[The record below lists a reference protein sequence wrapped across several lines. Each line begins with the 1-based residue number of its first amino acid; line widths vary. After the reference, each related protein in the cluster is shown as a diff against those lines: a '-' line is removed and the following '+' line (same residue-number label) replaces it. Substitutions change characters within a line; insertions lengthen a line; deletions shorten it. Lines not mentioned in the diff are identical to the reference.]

1 MAKQLNVNLAFT
13 ADTSQAEKNLQQLK
27 QTLNAVATTTAP
39 GGLAL
44 TKDMQAAVA
53 SAKELQTHMSAAFDV
68 KTGNLD
74 LNKLNAS
81 LKSANTSLG
90 ALSADLLK
98 AGPVGE
104 QAFMSVQRAVSS
116 ANVQINQANGLLS
129 QFFTT
134 LKNTARWQ
142 ISSSILH
149 GFMGA
154 LQSAWGYAKDLDESL
169 NNIRIVTGYS
179 SDKMAEFADKA
190 NKAAK
195 ALNTTTTAYTDASLI
210 YYQQGLSDAEVLE
223 RTNVTVKMANV
234 AGKTAAEVSDQ
245 LTAIWNNFDD
255 GSKSLEYYADVITAL
270 GAATASSTDEIAEG
284 LEKFAAVA
292 ETVGLSY
299 EYATAALATVTAE
312 TRQSADVVGTAF
324 KTLFARLQDLELG
337 ETLDDGT
344 TLGKYSAALSAVG
357 VNIKD
362 TNGELKDM
370 DQILDELGGKW
381 ENLSKDTQVAL
392 AQTVAGTRQY
402 TQLVALMDNWSVFQT
417 NLGTAKNAKGALQ
430 DQADIYAESWD
441 AAMKRVKASAQGIYN
456 NLFPMEEITKMANG
470 FAILL
475 DGVSGLV
482 AGLGGLKGILLL
494 VSTIVLNT
502 FSSQIGNAIQSA
514 NDRLAKF
521 SFSLGGIQNLVKP
534 ASVKVAEINTHLA
547 EVADSSKTANQQ
559 VQYFNENLKEG
570 ATITAIESQN
580 LVDIALHQ
588 THITDSVR
596 QYETNLSKIN
606 NIQALI
612 AKAGKQLTSEQ
623 REQLA
628 AQQQQLIALNEQHQ
642 VELEKLATLKRE
654 HELLISEPGENAS
667 DLDNWQADAQGNIGY
682 VTSMMA
688 TNDQQKF
695 LQTYFAAWNNGLDN
709 VNERISNTG
718 NLITTNGAHLQ
729 INIDNQE
736 KFNQV
741 SEDSLRA
748 YSRIVSLNEQ
758 IKEIL
763 SDTTIDIEDRKKAV
777 EDLIVAA
784 EKEGGIVGMTAKK
797 YSKVANNVTELAR
810 QMKASESGA
819 KRFALACGGSEKQ
832 VRAIKKNIQD
842 TNVQVG
848 KTNQSSVLLNN
859 NFDKVVSTLSK
870 ALNNVSNFGNSVT
883 RIAQGFSSVAM
894 GISSVKS
901 AIDTLGDADATWV
914 EKLSAGAMGATMG
927 LQALITVIKG
937 VQAVTAALNTV
948 QGVNNALNAS
958 AVVLSG
964 KMTAAAAKETLGTI
978 AQTMAREAS
987 TGTSKKET
995 IAKAANML
1003 QTELGMSAD
1012 SAAATAKLL
1021 YAGATK
1027 NSTAVIAAETG
1038 AKAAD
1043 TAITNAGTAANIAYA
1058 ASSWLACPPLLIIA
1072 VVLAII
1078 IGLII
1083 AIVNARKKEIE
1094 ANKNLA
1100 ETSRKA
1106 ADEYKAEAD
1115 AHKELIDSYKDALKT
1130 YEETGEGKEEL
1141 IQAAIKAAQ
1150 AYGIEGAAVLAL
1162 SGNYEALTK
1171 KLDAARKKE
1180 LQEQKKKQQ
1189 SAIQTTNTAMT
1200 DALRKGDGRKT
1211 NSGAY
1216 VGQFDNGMSNEDE
1229 KIAYQALNEGKY
1241 KYLKRVNGEVRFE
1254 VSDITDPY
1262 AMYAYYTELQK
1273 YASEQERIAAERG
1286 ENLGKSD
1293 IYNDVLEELEQGS
1306 EQYEALKQYIEEMR
1320 KTEMEW
1326 AALDAQEHISDG
1338 KLDTIA
1344 EYLQFEED
1352 YLSQYKKVLE
1362 AQGIDEDSEEYKKL
1376 IEEAKAYV
1384 ASLDDDIAKLQA
1396 EARGFDD
1403 LTTEKNKEEMDKI
1416 KAFYETLGSQEQ
1428 EMFWT
1433 MGVDQDT
1440 SLDSVKAYMSYAQ
1453 KYLDANNLFASIET
1467 KDKIIQAYESGDYKT
1482 LQRLYKGS
1490 DYEAELSWSEFLAL
1504 TPKEAEEFLK
1514 NKTINFDKIQ
1524 AGLQSTLTNNAQQ
1537 IEDQKKEVG
1546 QKISALRIAESRRD
1560 NAVFEAQNNVDV
1572 FDVSAAKHVYT
1583 EDGKLQGLEDADL
1596 FKTAFNE
1603 NLKNFLSALSEEG
1616 VEYTPQMKLVQG
1628 FQNDLARDDTVS
1640 KAELYNLAQ
1649 GIYDSFVGTGKLKK
1663 NLGIS
1668 EENRDSGI
1676 SQLVNLL
1683 YAEDV
1688 WTDKYESNDDN
1699 VQGNSLGL
1707 MKMIMEYMRTPLVSN
1722 VDTVAEEQNELVG
1735 DAVTQLNTAK
1745 NTLENLESTQRNT
1758 LLQQSQM
1765 TERQRRE
1772 ELQNLTE
1779 KYGLD
1784 FDEIEKYQAL
1794 LVLNNPELEN
1804 RVGLLNQISLANF
1817 RLSEGAK
1824 QAIDDVEEW
1833 NSILTDSNATLDQ
1846 IAAIMPEIQLAMS
1859 NFFNLSEKDFSLLPT
1874 DFVQQNWDLL
1884 SQVFNGSQEAYDQMQ
1899 VLLAQS
1905 YSTYSQFKQD
1915 ILTSIA
1921 TDTSMGVG
1929 DSVLKNEN
1937 DFAKTLN
1944 TIANQAWKDAWVKG
1958 GIDVNDYEARAEYVN
1973 RIMNA
1978 LGYTLDLSYNEEG
1991 KLDGYSGFSK
2001 INDSELLGLQNL
2013 FTELGEE
2020 SKVTRKKLEEIVPRY
2035 KEIDDAIDDMTDALE
2050 DANKELDKLY
2060 GSNRVKQMGKVNSLI
2075 KDEIDLLKQKQLENK
2090 VWLETDR
2097 NAVKTDLANSEYN
2110 NLGLEFKFDD
2120 ASNITNYTEV
2130 MTALYEQLTAYYD
2143 EADATGDTTKSE
2155 AYEKWLTEFM
2165 EKINTYE
2172 GTRELGEDLAN
2183 EVADS
2188 WNEWQSNNAE
2198 ALTLKMEL
2206 DLSIDD
2212 RELEYLEYKLG
2223 QIEEGIYGMV
2233 EALGYMIG
2241 TFSGGKLDGGQL
2253 QVYQDRLQTYK
2264 DEYALLELAHNNG
2277 LIDDAAYYES
2287 LDTFTEGI
2295 YENLNALNELDK
2307 TMQSY
2312 YADTLAAAGEE
2323 IDKITEKMENQS
2335 KVLDHYQSLM
2345 SAFGREQDYESMG
2358 IILQGQATL
2367 LGDQLAAAKAEWDM
2381 YQDQVAATYK
2391 KWQEAESEEAA
2402 ALFEKEYEAALA
2414 ASQEAQDAYLAKAE
2428 EWAEALKAIL
2438 ENTLA
2443 QLNRSLEKTLTG
2455 GTTFDAMNQSMERAK
2470 SLQEEY
2476 LTATNKVYET
2486 NKLMRQAQQ
2495 EIDKTTNTAAKKRLQ
2510 AYVKETQQ
2518 LQDQSKLSQYELD
2531 IQQAKYDLL
2540 LAEIALEEAQSAK
2553 STVRLQRDSEGN
2565 FGYVYTAD
2573 ASAVADAEQKLADAQ
2588 NNLYNIGLEGAND
2601 YAEKYLA
2608 QMQEMWDDLGELQ
2621 KQRQEGMFESEAEYN
2636 AAVEAAKEYHFEK
2649 LKQFSGLYQV
2659 ALTTDSAVAADAW
2672 STDSSDMIYNTETW
2686 KTEVNKHVAEV
2697 SKAFTDWEAA
2707 IKPLNERILGGLSD
2721 KVGDIVDESKEL
2733 SKILGD
2739 GKTGLIYQ
2747 MGQEASA
2754 VSTLTTEYGNLKTNL
2769 NEARTEYEKFL
2780 EAIQKQKDDA
2790 SATAELGLFAWKD
2803 DNGKYHYAVSAEEA
2817 AQDAFDNGGFNNDR
2831 IISQVVVN
2839 DGKIS
2844 YSDLGKVG
2852 DYDIDRSK
2860 YNPPAPTPPDPDLPT
2875 TGPSDLPEQPEPDSG
2890 GNSGTN
2896 SGSTIITGV
2905 SGKIR
2910 YTYVVTLGVYG
2921 GVYTSAVA
2929 AANAGYLDPLASNS
2943 NGVWE
2948 IEMYFQTTDA
2958 NGAGVYTKKCCGTI
2972 AELTTHT
2979 SDLPTPTLTPTTPGL
2994 LTPTVPTPANGGT
3007 IKLPGGS
3014 ITLPIQ
3020 NPGIIPF
3027 DTGGYTGS
3035 WGSYGKL
3042 AILHEK
3048 ELVLNAHDTENFL
3061 ASMNVLERILQVLDL
3076 QTLSSQIGGIL
3087 STPSFSN
3094 VSNGTLEQNVH
3105 IEASFPNATN
3115 HSEIEEAFSNLVNLA
3130 SQYANRK

>member
-13 ADTSQAEKNLQQLK
+13 ADTSQAERNLQQLK

-223 RTNVTVKMANV
+223 RTNVTIKMANV
-234 AGKTAAEVSDQ
+234 AGKAAAEVSDQ

-344 TLGKYSAALSAVG
+344 TLGKYSAALNAVG
-357 VNIKD
+357 INIKD

-441 AAMKRVKASAQGIYN
+441 AAMKRVRASAQGIYN

-470 FAILL
+470 FATLL

-534 ASVKVAEINTHLA
+534 VTVKVAEINTHLA
-547 EVADSSKTANQQ
+547 NVVDSSKTANQQ
-559 VQYFNENLKEG
+559 VQYFNENLKES

-588 THITDSVR
+588 DHITDSVR

-642 VELEKLATLKRE
+642 VELEKLEALKRE
-654 HELLISEPGENAS
+654 RELLMSQPGEHANEA
-667 DLDNWQADAQGNIGY
+667 DNWDIDDQGNTGY
-682 VTSMMA
+682 VSSVLWVDDYKSQIDTYVSLWNEA
-688 TNDQQKF
+688 
-695 LQTYFAAWNNGLDN
+695 QTEIDN
-709 VNERISNTG
+709 QIKNTG
-718 NLITTNGAHLQ
+718 ELLSQNGNHIQ
-729 INIDNQE
+729 VNIDNQGQ
-736 KFNQV
+736 FNEI
-741 SEDSLRA
+741 STASLED
-748 YSRIVSLNEQ
+748 YSKILQLNE
-758 IKEIL
+758 EIGNIL
-763 SDTTIDIEDRKKAV
+763 KDNTAEETEKQQKIEEIINAT
-777 EDLIVAA
+777 
-784 EKEGGIVGMTAKK
+784 EKEGGYVAAMARSYRDVATDQTQLTKSMKNSEGAARRVAQAFGAS
-797 YSKVANNVTELAR
+797 SKQLKDIR
-810 QMKASESGA
+810 
-819 KRFALACGGSEKQ
+819 
-832 VRAIKKNIQD
+832 KNILDINAQ
-842 TNVQVG
+842 TG
-848 KTNQSSVLLNN
+848 KVNQSATLLNN

-901 AIDTLGDADATWV
+901 AIDTLGDADATWI

-927 LQALITVIKG
+927 LQALMTVIKG
-937 VQAVTAALNTV
+937 VSAVTAALNTV

-964 KMTAAAAKETLGTI
+964 QKTAAQAKEVLGDVAKTI
-978 AQTMAREAS
+978 ASKAGTTATKEEIIAEAAS
-987 TGTSKKET
+987 T
-995 IAKAANML
+995 L
-1003 QTELGMSAD
+1003 QTELSMGAD
-1012 SAAATAKLL
+1012 AAAATAKLL
-1021 YAGATK
+1021 YAGATQ
-1027 NSTAVIAAETG
+1027 NSATVLAAETG

-1043 TAITNAGTAANIAYA
+1043 IAVTNAGTAANIAYA
-1058 ASSWLACPPLLIIA
+1058 MSAWLACPPLLIIA
-1072 VVLAII
+1072 AVLAII

-1100 ETSRKA
+1100 EASRKA

-1130 YEETGEGKEEL
+1130 YEETGENKAEL
-1141 IQAAIKAAQ
+1141 MQAAIKAAQ
-1150 AYGIEGAAVLAL
+1150 VYGIEGAAVLAL
-1162 SGNYEALTK
+1162 AGDYETLTK
-1171 KLDAARKKE
+1171 KIDAARKKE

-1216 VGQFDNGMSNEDE
+1216 VGQFDNGMSNGDE
-1229 KIAYQALNEGKY
+1229 KIAYQALNEGNY
-1241 KYLKRVNGEVRFE
+1241 KYLKRSNGEVRFE

-1273 YASEQERIAAERG
+1273 YASEQERIAAEKG
-1286 ENLGKSD
+1286 ENLGKSE

-1344 EYLQFEED
+1344 EYLKFEED

-1403 LTTEKNKEEMDKI
+1403 LTTESNKEEMNKI
-1416 KAFYETLGSQEQ
+1416 KAFYENMSAEEQ
-1428 EMFWT
+1428 EIFWT
-1433 MGVDQDT
+1433 MGIDEDT
-1440 SLDSVKAYMSYAQ
+1440 SLEYVKNYMDQAQ
-1453 KYLDANNLFASIET
+1453 AFINSRKLVATIGL
-1467 KDKIIQAYESGDYKT
+1467 KDDIISTYQSGDYKK
-1482 LQRLYKGS
+1482 LKELYTSENSPYK
-1490 DYEAELSWSEFLAL
+1490 DKLSWTEFLKL
-1504 TPKEAEEFLK
+1504 DPKEAEAFLNNYELEFDKMQTVLDTSLK
-1514 NKTINFDKIQ
+1514 RNADKIQ
-1524 AGLQSTLTNNAQQ
+1524 QHTDEVSEAEIKLANTMQAAADDISGAETDFANFVSKMGREVNDNGTL
-1537 IEDQKKEVG
+1537 
-1546 QKISALRIAESRRD
+1546 S
-1560 NAVFEAQNNVDV
+1560 
-1572 FDVSAAKHVYT
+1572 YT
-1583 EDGKLQGLEDADL
+1583 VTKPGEDGKSVGSKDVLTNFYNSRQDYDLDNTAYGANDLIGTYLNFLNTKQYSSDDLKQLTTDLFNQLVGSEQFDTVREIQGDKVVWNALYEALYHELDAGGDGSYGDGGVVARYFLEGVYNTLKNEIPRVTGIWNGHIDRDQAALAGKKQALETAEKEEQEEILIATQSVKRSRLDALQGLSDE
-1596 FKTAFNE
+1596 
-1603 NLKNFLSALSEEG
+1603 
-1616 VEYTPQMKLVQG
+1616 
-1628 FQNDLARDDTVS
+1628 
-1640 KAELYNLAQ
+1640 
-1649 GIYDSFVGTGKLKK
+1649 
-1663 NLGIS
+1663 
-1668 EENRDSGI
+1668 
-1676 SQLVNLL
+1676 
-1683 YAEDV
+1683 
-1688 WTDKYESNDDN
+1688 
-1699 VQGNSLGL
+1699 
-1707 MKMIMEYMRTPLVSN
+1707 
-1722 VDTVAEEQNELVG
+1722 
-1735 DAVTQLNTAK
+1735 
-1745 NTLENLESTQRNT
+1745 
-1758 LLQQSQM
+1758 
-1765 TERQRRE
+1765 
-1772 ELQNLTE
+1772 
-1779 KYGLD
+1779 YGLD
-1784 FDEIEKYQAL
+1784 FDELEAYQELLLKNNNAL
-1794 LVLNNPELEN
+1794 EDNI
-1804 RVGLLNQISLANF
+1804 GLLNLITLASF
-1817 RLSEGAK
+1817 RLKNGIITGYESFT
-1824 QAIDDVEEW
+1824 EW
-1833 NSILTDSNATLDQ
+1833 NDILTNTESTLQ
-1846 IAAIMPEIQLAMS
+1846 EIAAIIPEIKTTLS
-1859 NFFNLSEKDFSLLPT
+1859 HLFNLNATQVSLLPA
-1874 DFVQQNWDLL
+1874 DFIQNNWDIL
-1884 SQVFNGSQEAYDQMQ
+1884 SQALQGSQEAYNQMQ
-1899 VLLAQS
+1899 ALLAQQIS
-1905 YSTYSQFKQD
+1905 GLADLDNDLLMSITQDTSLISGERTKWDDNGVAQYLQELMMTLSMQAIQQGMSNNEREQYINNVIKSLGYAVDWYRDEQSGEVVGWSGFFRQSDEELSNWQD
-1915 ILTSIA
+1915 I
-1921 TDTSMGVG
+1921 
-1929 DSVLKNEN
+1929 
-1937 DFAKTLN
+1937 
-1944 TIANQAWKDAWVKG
+1944 
-1958 GIDVNDYEARAEYVN
+1958 ID
-1973 RIMNA
+1973 
-1978 LGYTLDLSYNEEG
+1978 
-1991 KLDGYSGFSK
+1991 
-2001 INDSELLGLQNL
+2001 
-2013 FTELGEE
+2013 ELGEA

-2035 KEIDDAIDDMTDALE
+2035 KEIDDAIDDITDSLE
-2050 DANKELDKLY
+2050 DANRELDKLY

-2075 KDEIDLLKQKQLENK
+2075 KEEIDLLKQKQLENK

-2097 NAVKTDLANSEYN
+2097 RAVETDLANSEYN
-2110 NLGLEFKFDD
+2110 NLGLEFEFDD
-2120 ASNITNYTEV
+2120 AGNITNYTKV
-2130 MTALYEQLTAYYD
+2130 MTELYNQLTAYYD

-2183 EVADS
+2183 KVADS

-2212 RELEYLEYKLG
+2212 RELEVLEYRLG

-2277 LIDDAAYYES
+2277 LIDDATYYES
-2287 LDTFTEGI
+2287 LDTFTAGI

-2345 SAFGREQDYESMG
+2345 TAFGREQDYESMG

-2381 YQDQVAATYK
+2381 YQDQVAATYE
-2391 KWQEAESEEAA
+2391 KWQKAESEEAA
-2402 ALFEKEYEAALA
+2402 ALFKKEYEAALA

-2601 YAEKYLA
+2601 YAEKYQA
-2608 QMQEMWDDLGELQ
+2608 QLQEMYDDLGNLQ
-2621 KQRQEGMFESEAEYN
+2621 QQYLEGAFESEAEYN

-2649 LKQFSGLYQV
+2649 LKQFSELYQV
-2659 ALTTDSAVAADAW
+2659 ALTTDSAVVADAW
-2672 STDSSDMIYNTETW
+2672 STDSNDMIYNTETW
-2686 KTEVNKHVAEV
+2686 KTEVNNYVAEV
-2697 SKAFTDWEAA
+2697 SKAFAAWESA
-2707 IKPLNERILGGLSD
+2707 IKPLNESILGGLSN

-2747 MGQEASA
+2747 MGEEASA
-2754 VSTLTTEYGNLKTNL
+2754 VSKLTTEYGNLKTEL
-2769 NEARTEYEKFL
+2769 NEARGEYEKFL
-2780 EAIQKQKDDA
+2780 EAIQKKKDNA

-2831 IISQVVVN
+2831 TISQVVVN

-2844 YSDLGKVG
+2844 YSDIGKVS

-2860 YNPPAPTPPDPDLPT
+2860 YNPPAPTPPDPDTPT
-2875 TGPSDLPEQPEPDSG
+2875 TDPSDLPEQPEPDNG
-2890 GNSGTN
+2890 GNSGDNGTN
-2896 SGSTIITGV
+2896 SGSTIITGI

-2972 AELTTHT
+2972 AELTTHA

-2994 LTPTVPTPANGGT
+2994 LTPSIPSSSGSGVIRPPSGGIT
-3007 IKLPGGS
+3007 I
-3014 ITLPIQ
+3014 PIQ

-3042 AILHEK
+3042 AMLHEK